1 VIETLVS
8 PTDFEA
14 WRVRARALL
23 IAGVAPED
31 VTWRVADDEE
41 ELPLSSPLR
50 GRAGEGAPATE
61 LRIPRRFLDL
71 GDLVIRHRDPERFA
85 RLYRFLTRLA
95 AEPRLIDNPADA
107 DLVRLNAMAK
117 SVSRDRH
124 KMTAFV
130 RFREREGE
138 GPRYVAWFEPEHLIE
153 EHVAPHF
160 VDRYASMSFVIFTP
174 RRAICWDGGE
184 LRFGPGGR
192 PEYATD
198 SDGFSAAWDAYYRA
212 IFNPGRLMPSAMRKE
227 MPRKYWANLPETRQ
241 IGALMEAAAPRVERW
256 LAAPAVIPERRA
268 PPKREPAMT
277 TEAEPP
283 AQLID
288 EAKACQR
295 CPLYRDATQ
304 TVFGAGPQ
312 DALLMFVGEQ
322 PGDKE
327 DLAGQPFVGPAG
339 ALFDEALH
347 AAGIDRSQT
356 YVTNAVKHFKFEPR
370 GKFRLHKTPET
381 PEISACRWWLDKELA
396 LVRAPLVVA
405 MGATAVF
412 ALTGKRAKLKDVRGQ
427 AQPFGKDGRRLFV
440 TVHPSYILRIPDP
453 QGSQAERE
461 RFFAEIAEAAKL
473 AKQAA

>member
-1 VIETLVS
+1 MIATLAS
-8 PTDFEA
+8 PTDLAE
-14 WRVRARALL
+14 WRARARALWL
-23 IAGVAPED
+23 EGVAPED
-31 VTWRVADDEE
+31 VTWRVAGDEE
-41 ELPLSSPLR
+41 ELALALPLR
-50 GRAGEGAPATE
+50 GRVGEGAPAAE

-71 GDLVIRHRDPERFA
+71 ADLVIRHRDPERFG

-107 DLVRLNAMAK
+107 DLVRLSAMAK

-138 GPRYVAWFEPEHLIE
+138 GPRYVAWFEPEHSVE

-160 VDRYASMSFVIFTP
+160 VDRYAAMSFVIFTP
-174 RRAICWDGGE
+174 RRAISWDGE
-184 LRFGPGGR
+184 ALRFGPGGR

-198 SDGFSAAWDAYYRA
+198 ADGFSAAWDAYYRA
-212 IFNPGRLMPSAMRKE
+212 IFNPGRLMPAAMRKE

-268 PPKREPAMT
+268 PPRREPAMT
-277 TEAEPP
+277 AEAEPL
-283 AQLID
+283 AHIAAD
-288 EAKACQR
+288 AKACQR
-295 CPLYRDATQ
+295 CPLYADATQ
-304 TVFGAGPQ
+304 TVFGAGPS
-312 DALLMFVGEQ
+312 DAKLLFVGEQ

-327 DLAGQPFVGPAG
+327 DLAGAPFVGPAG
-339 ALFDEALH
+339 ALFDEALQ
-347 AAGIDRSQT
+347 AAGIDRGQT

-396 LVRAPLVVA
+396 LVGAPLVVA

-412 ALTGKRAKLKDVRGQ
+412 ALTGKRPTLKSIRGQ
-427 AQPFGKDGRRLFV
+427 AQPFGEDGRRLFV
-440 TVHPSYILRIPDP
+440 TVHPSYILRLPDP
-453 QGSQAERE
+453 QTKRAERE
-461 RFFAEIAEAAKL
+461 RFFAEIAEAAQL
-473 AKQAA
+473 AKQSA